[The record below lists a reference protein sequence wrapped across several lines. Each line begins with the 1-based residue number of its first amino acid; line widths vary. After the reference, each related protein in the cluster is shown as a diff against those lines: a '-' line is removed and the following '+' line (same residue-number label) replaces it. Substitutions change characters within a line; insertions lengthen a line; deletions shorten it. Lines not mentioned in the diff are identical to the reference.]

1 MDIVPNIKIALK
13 NIKNDS
19 DYQKT
24 YTDKQKYLLQ
34 FVKIIN
40 INDFVKRVFYLFVKI
55 INEFFH
61 ISPINLNE
69 VIYKKIF

>member
-19 DYQKT
+19 NYQKT
-24 YTDKQKYLLQ
+24 YTDKQKYFLQ

-40 INDFVKRVFYLFVKI
+40 INEFVKI
-55 INEFFH
+55 INEFIREFVKT
-61 ISPINLNE
+61 INE
-69 VIYKKIF
+69 